1 MNIICLLT
9 VSVMLHGKAMDHYW
23 MEEKWVKGVVISKD
37 EEVYIADFS
46 KEAKEKGYTGDYGE
60 RLVQKIMCRELK

>member
-9 VSVMLHGKAMDHYW
+9 VTVILHGKVMNYYW
-23 MEEKWVKGVVISKD
+23 MEQKEVKGIVISKD
-37 EEVYIADFS
+37 EEVYVADFS
-46 KEAKEKGYTGDYGE
+46 KDAKAKGYTGDYGE